1 MFNIL
6 EVLQEKN
13 RKRAQ
18 ELERLAEEV
27 TSLRQPKYDEQQ
39 IEEILTK
46 QAQQLSEG
54 EDIDLFSDISGPE
67 VVGEERKKRVTSNR
81 GGVMYIDLSFS
92 SLPSKLQ
99 PLLKEIEIIAKSDDE
114 RVVQKAM
121 KQIEQAGVD
130 AVGLIFREVRMFYR
144 KPAKRALLAELL
156 SRLTLLNLKGRIM
169 IKGVLEHATNRQHLE
184 LAIRTAGLIQEREV
198 IPLILKLAEDPEL
211 FPYCFEA
218 LLEMRDSS
226 IIQPLIQLIQRVDP
240 ARTETIEKSIQI
252 ARRFSLLK
260 PAVIYDLFEALIAC
274 NLRQIRPIYTTG
286 IRSFKHEAIPILME
300 IIRKETDPYR
310 IRRACQLLGGIRKP
324 IVAQKLNEALGQ
336 FPEKKA
342 AIIEG
347 IAHTRDQSFAP
358 LLLAHLQGDKNK
370 KIKEACLKALAS
382 CGTKD
387 QIPQIR
393 PYVKDDS
400 IRAEALYALVS
411 LGDRQAMDEFLHFL
425 VRGSAQEQHAFS
437 GLVSLLNEKYHLY
450 MAEKMVNMEDREA
463 LMVLAALQK
472 PNRLTPKIGVYLQK
486 KLDQQPSAPVRLE
499 IYRLIIKFANST
511 SNKLLPL
518 SVVYEAKNRETDIAV
533 KREIEQLL
541 DRLPKRFGGVGTS
554 EHHMETDDIF

>member
-1 MFNIL
+1 MFNIF
-6 EVLQEKN
+6 EVMQEKN

-18 ELERLAEEV
+18 ELERLAEDM
-27 TSLRQPKYDEQQ
+27 SALRKPKYDEKQ
-39 IEEILTK
+39 IEEVLMK
-46 QAQQLSEG
+46 QVQQLN
-54 EDIDLFSDISGPE
+54 EDQDVDLFADIGGPE
-67 VVGEERKKRVTSNR
+67 VVGEETKKRVTSNR
-81 GGVMYIDLSFS
+81 GGVMHIDLSFS
-92 SLPSKLQ
+92 SLPAKLQ
-99 PLLKEIEIIAKSDDE
+99 PLLKEIEVIAKSDNE
-114 RVVQKAM
+114 QAIQLAM

-144 KPAKRALLAELL
+144 KPEKRALLAELL

-198 IPLILKLAEDPEL
+198 IPLLLKHAEDAEL

-226 IIQPLIQLIQRVDP
+226 VIQPLIQLINRIDP

-252 ARRFSLLK
+252 ARQFSLLK
-260 PAVIYDLFEALIAC
+260 PSVIHDLFEALIAC

-286 IRSFKHEAIPILME
+286 IRAFKHEAIPILME
-300 IIRKETDPYR
+300 IIEKETDPYR

-324 IVAQKLNEALGQ
+324 IVAQKLNEALRK

-347 IAHTRDQSFAP
+347 IAHTRDQSFAT
-358 LLLAHLQGDKNK
+358 LLLAHLQSDESK
-370 KIKEACLKALAS
+370 KIKGACLKALAS

-393 PYVKDDS
+393 PYVNDAS
-400 IRAEALYALVS
+400 IRAEALYALIS
-411 LGDRQAMDEFLHFL
+411 LGDPQAMDEFLHL
-425 VRGSAQEQHAFS
+425 LIHGNAQEQHALS
-437 GLVSLLNEKYHLY
+437 GIAGLLSEKYHLY
-450 MAEKMVNMEDREA
+450 MAEKMVEMEDRGA
-463 LMVLAALQK
+463 IIILAALQK
-472 PNRLTPKIGVYLQK
+472 PNRLPSQIGTYLQA

-511 SNKLLPL
+511 KNKLLPL

-533 KREIEQLL
+533 KREIEQML
-541 DRLPKRFGGVGTS
+541 DRLPKRLGGVSTN
-554 EHHMETDDIF
+554 ED